1 MVKKLI
7 FAITLLCIPVYS
19 QLLSLKDSLNLV
31 QRQLDSTQQKIQ
43 ELETNLNNIAL
54 QEQKC
59 LERLELLQQK
69 ISLTQKMLRQ
79 ISAQIEHYNREIIEL
94 NNELVQILERQ
105 KSCQNRLR
113 LRLLAIYKYSK
124 IYQLQAFLTSTNLP
138 EYYQRMIKLRVIS
151 RSDRQLLYDLRR
163 INSEIKIKE
172 QQIQAAITG
181 QEKLKSEYE
190 VRNMSLLK
198 DREQESSIL
207 LQIRQRKETQNALRQ
222 ELQTISSKLKNLLVE
237 LQKRIKQSD
246 TTYFEKNRGNLPWP
260 VKGMIS
266 AHFGIIIH
274 PRYRTKINN
283 TGIDIKVKESSP
295 VKVVAD
301 GKIAYADRFVGYG
314 NLVIVDHGNGYF
326 TLYGNLSSINTTVN
340 AFVATGTAIGTVDDF
355 LHFELRKDGQPLNPE
370 DWLQ

>member
-7 FAITLLCIPVYS
+7 FAIALLCIPVYS

-79 ISAQIEHYNREIIEL
+79 ISVQIEHYNREIIEL

-151 RSDRQLLYDLRR
+151 RSDRQLLDDLRR

-237 LQKRIKQSD
+237 LQKR
-246 TTYFEKNRGNLPWP
+246 
-260 VKGMIS
+260 MIS